1 LPRRSKVQ
9 VSKIAV
15 FWAVL
20 TFAFALAWSVALNIL
35 QLSGIG
41 PAVSLAVPGILG
53 ALSAVY
59 IYFFRVHQVLEYDD
73 YGYSMVVGRKEKQ
86 EHKWSEF
93 KESSVIR
100 DSYGRN
106 KVRVYRERDGE
117 HYDIDSKACGVDPF
131 TLRDFVLAK
140 INANAPQVSGS
151 ELFSGL
157 EKEIQRGRAYWVA
170 DLNETFRF
178 YQASGEVF
186 PLMARGST
194 RPKGFLMSRFLA
206 VTVMPNYEVA
216 LYAHETNHSDR
227 AKSQMMNLIRIIETM
242 RDQKNIK
249 WSWLLLFSDNEPS
262 SGVIRAIEDFG
273 NKEVGVGCIDV
284 STGRLI
290 TSKNQLGRS
299 LGGQMRLHQLIRD
312 LNRRSDRRVSLV
324 AG

>member
-1 LPRRSKVQ
+1 MPRSSKIQ

-20 TFAFALAWSVALNIL
+20 TFTFALVWSVALNIL
-35 QLSGIG
+35 HLSGVG

-59 IYFFRVHQVLEYDD
+59 IYFFRVHPVLEYDD
-73 YGYSMVVGRKEKQ
+73 DGYSMVEGRKEKQ

-117 HYDIDSKACGVDPF
+117 HYDIDSKVCGVDPF
-131 TLRDFVLAK
+131 ALRDFVLTK
-140 INANAPQVSGS
+140 INPNAPQLSVS
-151 ELFSGL
+151 ELFTGL
-157 EKEIQRGRAYWVA
+157 EREIQRGRAYWVA

-194 RPKGFLMSRFLA
+194 RPKGFLLSRFVA

-216 LYAHETNHSDR
+216 LYAHDVNHSDG
-227 AKSQMMNLIRIIETM
+227 AKSQMMNLIRIIETV
-242 RDQKNIK
+242 RDQKNIT
-249 WSWLLLFSDNEPS
+249 WSWLLLFSDEEPS

-273 NKEVGVGCIDV
+273 NKDVGVGCIDV

-299 LGGQMRLHQLIRD
+299 LGGQMRLNQLIRD
-312 LNRRSDRRVSLV
+312 LNRRSGGRVSLR

>member
-1 LPRRSKVQ
+1 MPRSSKVQ

-20 TFAFALAWSVALNIL
+20 TFTFALVWSVALNIL
-35 QLSGIG
+35 QLTGIG
-41 PAVSLAVPGILG
+41 PGVSLAVPGILG

-59 IYFFRVHQVLEYDD
+59 IYFFRVHLVLEYDD
-73 YGYSMVVGRKEKQ
+73 FGYSMVEGRKKKQ

-93 KESSVIR
+93 KESSIIR

-106 KVRVYRERDGE
+106 KVRVYRERDGQ

-131 TLRDFVLAK
+131 ALRDFVLTK
-140 INANAPQVSGS
+140 IDPNAHQVSAS
-151 ELFSGL
+151 ELYTGL
-157 EKEIQRGRAYWVA
+157 EREIHRGRAYWVA

-194 RPKGFLMSRFLA
+194 RPKGFLLSRFMA
-206 VTVMPNYEVA
+206 MTIMPNYEVA
-216 LYAHETNHSDR
+216 LYAHEVNHSDG
-227 AKSQMMNLIRIIETM
+227 AKSQMMNLIRIIETV

-249 WSWLLLFSDNEPS
+249 WSWLLLFSDDEPPS
-262 SGVIRAIEDFG
+262 AVIRTIEDFG
-273 NKEVGVGCIDV
+273 NKDVGIGCINI

-299 LGGQMRLHQLIRD
+299 LSGQMNLRQLIRD
-312 LNRRSDRRVSLV
+312 LNRRSGGRVSLR

>member
-1 LPRRSKVQ
+1 MPRSSKIQ

-20 TFAFALAWSVALNIL
+20 TFTFALVWSVALNIL
-35 QLSGIG
+35 HLSGVG

-59 IYFFRVHQVLEYDD
+59 IYFFRVHPVLEYDD
-73 YGYSMVVGRKEKQ
+73 DGYSMVEGRKEKQ

-117 HYDIDSKACGVDPF
+117 HYDIDSKVCGVDPF
-131 TLRDFVLAK
+131 ALRDFVLTK
-140 INANAPQVSGS
+140 INPNAPQVSAS
-151 ELFSGL
+151 ELFTGL

-194 RPKGFLMSRFLA
+194 RPKGFLLSRFVA

-216 LYAHETNHSDR
+216 LYAHDVNHSDG
-227 AKSQMMNLIRIIETM
+227 AKSQMMNLIRIIETV

-249 WSWLLLFSDNEPS
+249 WSWLLLFSDDEPS

-273 NKEVGVGCIDV
+273 NKDVGVGCIDV

-299 LGGQMRLHQLIRD
+299 LGGQMRLNQLIRD
-312 LNRRSDRRVSLV
+312 LNRRSGGRVSLR